1 MLENQE
7 NKLVLLEDLGMLYP
21 NESSKEKK
29 RYGIYKCACGN
40 KFKTQTQGVKNK
52 RTKSCGC
59 LQKKITAENNK
70 KTKTTHGLYNTKL
83 YRLWNGIMQR
93 CTNPNRKDYINYG
106 GRGIT
111 VCDRWRVFKNFIDD
125 MYPTFKEGLSI
136 DRINNDLGY
145 SPENCRW
152 ATKSIQARNRRIS
165 RKNTSKFKGVCFHKI
180 VGEFRSRI
188 TVSNK
193 RIDLGTFK
201 TAVEGAIAYNNY
213 IIENNLE
220 GFILNEIPQEY
231 LEKEITNE

>member
-29 RYGIYKCACGN
+29 RYGLYKCVCGN

-52 RTKSCGC
+52 RIKSCGC

-93 CTNPNRKDYINYG
+93 CTNPNRKDYISYG

-111 VCDRWRVFKNFIDD
+111 VCDRWKVFKNFADD

-152 ATKSIQARNRRIS
+152 ATKTVQSRNTKVLQKNNSTGYRGVIFVKS
-165 RKNTSKFKGVCFHKI
+165 RNIFRVQIGLNSKLIH
-180 VGEFRSRI
+180 
-188 TVSNK
+188 
-193 RIDLGTFK
+193 LGYFTDK
-201 TAVEGAIAYNNY
+201 LEAAKAYDKY
-213 IIENNLE
+213 VTDNNLE
-220 GFILNEIPQEY
+220 HTKNFN
-231 LEKEITNE
+231 

>member
-29 RYGIYKCACGN
+29 RYGIYKCVCGN

-93 CTNPNRKDYINYG
+93 CTNPNRIDYINYG

-111 VCDRWRVFKNFIDD
+111 VCDRWKNPKNFVED
-125 MYPTFKEGLSI
+125 MQSDYKQGLTI
-136 DRINNDLGY
+136 DRINPNGDY
-145 SPENCRW
+145 NPDNCRW
-152 ATKSIQARNRRIS
+152 TTKKVQSRNTRVLQKNNSTGYRGVFFVKS
-165 RKNTSKFKGVCFHKI
+165 RNIFRVQIGLNSKLINLGYFDNALDAAKAYDQYV
-180 VGEFRSRI
+180 
-188 TVSNK
+188 
-193 RIDLGTFK
+193 ID
-201 TAVEGAIAYNNY
+201 
-213 IIENNLE
+213 NNLE
-220 GFILNEIPQEY
+220 HTKNFS
-231 LEKEITNE
+231 